1 MAAHTSKSV
10 FRVEL
15 LIFTRLQRLIDCFQE
30 FCRVAVMGLLSD
42 FFLQTF
48 FFTTILSMDI
58 GQMELSDVMQKQ
70 PSPQRDGR
78 LFQFPVKI
86 NF

>member
-1 MAAHTSKSV
+1 MMK
-10 FRVEL
+10 EL
-15 LIFTRLQRLIDCFQE
+15 VVFQE

-58 GQMELSDVMQKQ
+58 GQMELSDVLQKQ
-70 PSPQRDGR
+70 PSPQRDAK
-78 LFQFPVKI
+78 LFQRPVRI
-86 NF
+86 ERAPSLG

>member
-1 MAAHTSKSV
+1 M
-10 FRVEL
+10 
-15 LIFTRLQRLIDCFQE
+15 
-30 FCRVAVMGLLSD
+30 AVMGLLSD

-78 LFQFPVKI
+78 LFQFPVKEVYDI
-86 NF
+86 QKDYESLD